1 MAKAEATAK
10 SQMDKM
16 EKALQEA
23 KNATAKIKGSMEE
36 QNAILT
42 AAYANAMASSSKGQ
56 DESAKMGKAL
66 KAGEHLKSPAKT
78 VKIDFGAG
86 LTAQVS
92 TELINLAV
100 RALGDW
106 APESWWGRN
115 SDYMQGA
122 PHAILGLGIYAI
134 EMASRKQDVFPSER
148 RVFINE
154 AAKLFAHLGMNNVA
168 RAFRARFWTNKQ
180 EAIDSAAS
188 RAEAARLKELNQQ
201 LLERVAKLEK
211 KQ

>member
-1 MAKAEATAK
+1 MAKSEAATK
-10 SQMDKM
+10 KQVDKM

-23 KNATAKIKGSMEE
+23 KDATKKIKSGMEE

-42 AAYANAMASSSKGQ
+42 AAYANVMATGSKGQ
-56 DESAKMGKAL
+56 DDMAKVSKAL

-78 VKIDFGAG
+78 LKIDFGAG

-92 TELINLAV
+92 TELLNLV
-100 RALGDW
+100 VCVLGDW
-106 APESWWGRN
+106 SLESWWGKN

-122 PHAILGLGIYAI
+122 PHALIGLGIYAI
-134 EMASRKQDVFPSER
+134 EMASRKQDIFPSER

-168 RAFRARFWTNKQ
+168 RAFRVRYWKKQ
-180 EAIDSAAS
+180 QDAIETAAS
-188 RAEAARLKELNQQ
+188 RAEAARLKEMNQQ
-201 LLERVAKLEK
+201 LQERLAKAEK
-211 KQ
+211 RA